1 MLRPAQPSSQ
11 LQRWMEALAPV
22 VEQARTILRQRS
34 ASLVGVF
41 SGCTQDEQGQLRL
54 TLLWRD
60 YCITPPEFS
69 VRRVEDGQA
78 ADPFTTSL
86 ILTYLAWSD
95 GTPPGGG
102 WIGFRDLPNG
112 TFYAQ
117 AFQSYSGNRLVRELS
132 GGLPALRRAARA
144 LGGQALDVGSVG
156 YAFDV
161 LPRLRL
167 ATVYWEGDEEF
178 PAQAQV
184 LFERSAP
191 HYMPTDGL
199 AILGSQLVG
208 RLLKVANSHD
218 GASNR

>member
-22 VEQARTILRQRS
+22 VEQARQILCQRG
-34 ASLVGVF
+34 AALVGAF
-41 SGCTQDEQGQLRL
+41 SGCTQDDQGQLHLR
-54 TLLWRD
+54 LLWRD
-60 YCITPPEFS
+60 YCIIPPKFS

-78 ADPFTTSL
+78 ADPFITSL
-86 ILTYLAWSD
+86 ILTYLAWAD
-95 GTPPGGG
+95 GAPPGGE

-117 AFQSYSGNRLVRELS
+117 AFQSYSGNRLVREMG
-132 GGLPALRRAARA
+132 GGLSALHRAAQA
-144 LGGQALDVGSVG
+144 LGGEPLEMGSAG

-167 ATVYWEGDEEF
+167 AVVYWEGDEDF

-208 RLLKVANSHD
+208 RLLKVADSHA
-218 GASNR
+218 GARSR